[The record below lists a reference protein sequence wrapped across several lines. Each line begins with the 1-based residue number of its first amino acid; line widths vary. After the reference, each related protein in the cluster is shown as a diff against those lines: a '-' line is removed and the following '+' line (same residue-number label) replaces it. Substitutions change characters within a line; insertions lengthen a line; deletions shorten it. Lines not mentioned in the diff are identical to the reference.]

1 MDKRELILDTV
12 DDLVATF
19 LYYDRKEDD
28 DLRRGDIEAAVRDGD
43 IYAETI
49 VMRFRDQLLRH
60 LGIAQ

>member
-12 DDLVATF
+12 DDLVSSF